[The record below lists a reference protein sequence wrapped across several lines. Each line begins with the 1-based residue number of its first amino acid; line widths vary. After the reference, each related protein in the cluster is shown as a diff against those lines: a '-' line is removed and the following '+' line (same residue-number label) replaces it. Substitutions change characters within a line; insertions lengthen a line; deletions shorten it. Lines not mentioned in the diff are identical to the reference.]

1 MDPSRVSVNSSHP
14 AVTAARQRGKASM
27 ARETPPTRTSPRQ
40 LAKKAASTTATT
52 ARSTGLARSGASSL
66 ARTALARSNRS
77 VGSPESAT
85 LGILNIPT
93 AAELPLNEASE
104 EDEDEDEDND
114 NVSAINTGNLFP
126 PNEEEGGGD
135 DDDSDFPDN
144 LDFPNDDDT
153 NSVPDA
159 EINKYSFLERLRHYM
174 DGNKISDA
182 NRKCVEWAILFEV
195 GTLVRNMDTMRTA
208 DMEASIF
215 GKYVNIVNDIED
227 EHFES
232 DSVRAKMLHRF
243 KSGKKD
249 LSGRSLLRKWK
260 SETADFRSFWYKFP
274 GVRRMSDLPSGSNQ
288 IKHMKKPYIASL
300 WAKDNP
306 VRFSVVRYAGVICR
320 ISHKLLPVFIR
331 TK

>member
-1 MDPSRVSVNSSHP
+1 
-14 AVTAARQRGKASM
+14 
-27 ARETPPTRTSPRQ
+27 
-40 LAKKAASTTATT
+40 
-52 ARSTGLARSGASSL
+52 
-66 ARTALARSNRS
+66 
-77 VGSPESAT
+77 
-85 LGILNIPT
+85 
-93 AAELPLNEASE
+93 
-104 EDEDEDEDND
+104 
-114 NVSAINTGNLFP
+114 
-126 PNEEEGGGD
+126 
-135 DDDSDFPDN
+135 
-144 LDFPNDDDT
+144 
-153 NSVPDA
+153 
-159 EINKYSFLERLRHYM
+159 M

-182 NRKCVEWAILFEV
+182 NRKCVEWTILFEV

-215 GKYVNIVNDIED
+215 GKYVNIVHDIED

-249 LSGRSLLRKWK
+249 LSGRNLLRKWK

-306 VRFSVVRYAGVICR
+306 VRFSVVRYAVICR

-331 TK
+331 TKWESTTMISTLSLLESQRIGGLLRSHASICLRVLCTRVTPT